1 MVGTVV
7 LNRLRRLGQRPIRDK
22 PSTRWQANDQ
32 LASRTSQTIGTIVL
46 QWLKQLPCRQRGP
59 RLPHAEPP
67 VADPAYPTLR
77 HNAG

>member
-7 LNRLRRLGQRPIRDK
+7 LNCLRRLGQRPIRDN
-22 PSTRWQANDQ
+22 PSARWQANDQ

-46 QWLKQLPCRQRGP
+46 QWLKQLPCRQLGP
-59 RLPHAEPP
+59 QSPHAEPP